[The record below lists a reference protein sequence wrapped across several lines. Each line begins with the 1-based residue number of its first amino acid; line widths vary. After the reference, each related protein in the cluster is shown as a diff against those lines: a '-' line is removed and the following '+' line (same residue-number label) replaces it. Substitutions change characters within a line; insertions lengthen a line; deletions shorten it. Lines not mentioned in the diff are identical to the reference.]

1 MNWTPS
7 LLKILLRFYPPYFGA
22 GIRITHISPDW
33 RELRVVMKLRWYN
46 RNIVGTQFG
55 GSLYSMIDPHLMLLL
70 MQRLGPEYTVW
81 DKGAEIEFVRPGR
94 GTVTATIAISD
105 AELDEIRKNTADGR
119 KYLPEFTLNIVDD
132 DGGIVAKVRKI
143 LYVRRKLRKE
153 PIS

>member
-1 MNWTPS
+1 MNMTPR
-7 LLKILLRFYPPYFGA
+7 LLKIMLRFYPPYVGA

-33 RELRVVMKLRWYN
+33 CELRVEMKLRWYN

-94 GTVTATIAISD
+94 GTVTATITISD
-105 AELDEIRKNTADGR
+105 AELADIRKNTAAGQ
-119 KYLPEFTLNIVDD
+119 KYLPEFNLKIVDV
-132 DGGIVAKVRKI
+132 DGKIVAQVKKI
-143 LYVRRKLRKE
+143 LYVRRKTT
-153 PIS
+153 